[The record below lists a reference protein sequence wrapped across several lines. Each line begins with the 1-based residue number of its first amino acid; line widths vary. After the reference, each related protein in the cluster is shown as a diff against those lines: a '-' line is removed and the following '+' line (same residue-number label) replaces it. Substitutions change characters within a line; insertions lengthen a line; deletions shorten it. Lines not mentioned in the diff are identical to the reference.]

1 MPVERLPH
9 LVSRLQGHTRSIFT
23 EISQLAAASDAV
35 NLGQGAPDFSGPEAV
50 TEPAVEAIRAG
61 RNQYAPGNGLP
72 VLREAIAAHQKRWWG
87 LDWDPATEV
96 TVTAGATEAINV
108 TIQALCEVGDEV
120 IAFAPFY
127 DSYPASAAMAGARL
141 VPVGLSGEDL
151 RVDGDRLRAAVTPRT
166 RLLIVNSPHNPTGR
180 VFDAQERRAIADV
193 VVEHDL
199 VLVADEVYE
208 HLTFDDH
215 AHVPLASMP
224 ELRDRTVQISSAGKT
239 FSVTGWKI
247 GWACA
252 SPDLTR
258 ALQSAKMWTTFSNGT
273 PLQIGV
279 AAGLSLDDS
288 WFDGYRTDY
297 AQRRN
302 VLCGAVEAA
311 GFEVRWPEG
320 SYFALFDGRQLGAGD
335 DGLAL
340 CRRLPSEAGVAAIPT
355 TVFFG
360 DVPHDPWWLRLAFCK
375 DEDAMVEGVRRLA
388 AFRDR

>member
-1 MPVERLPH
+1 MASERLPH

-23 EISQLAAASDAV
+23 EVSRLAAATGAV

-61 RNQYAPGNGLP
+61 RNQYAPGAGLP
-72 VLREAIAAHQKRWWG
+72 VLREAIARHQARWWG
-87 LDWDPATEV
+87 LDWDPDTEI

-120 IAFAPFY
+120 LAFAPFY

-141 VPVGLSGEDL
+141 VPVPLVGEDL
-151 RVDGDRLRAAVTPRT
+151 RVDPERLRAAVTPRS
-166 RLLIVNSPHNPTGR
+166 RLLVVNTPHNPTGR
-180 VFDAQERRAIADV
+180 VLDAAERQAIADV

-199 VLVADEVYE
+199 IVLTDEVYE
-208 HLTFDDH
+208 HLTFDGND
-215 AHVPLASMP
+215 HVPLASMP
-224 ELRDRTVQISSAGKT
+224 QLRDRTVQISSAGKT

-273 PLQIGV
+273 PFQFGV
-279 AAGLSLDDS
+279 AAGLSLGDD
-288 WFDGYRTDY
+288 WFDGYRKDY
-297 AQRRN
+297 AERRD
-302 VLCGAVEAA
+302 VLCGALESH
-311 GFEVRWPEG
+311 GFVVRRPQG
-320 SYFALFDGRQLGAGD
+320 TYFALFDGRQLGAGD

-340 CRRLPSEAGVAAIPT
+340 CRRLPAEAGVAAIPT
-355 TVFFG
+355 TVFHG
-360 DVPHDPWWLRLAFCK
+360 DVDHDPWWLRLAFCK
-375 DEDAMVEGVRRLA
+375 DHDAMVEGVQRLA